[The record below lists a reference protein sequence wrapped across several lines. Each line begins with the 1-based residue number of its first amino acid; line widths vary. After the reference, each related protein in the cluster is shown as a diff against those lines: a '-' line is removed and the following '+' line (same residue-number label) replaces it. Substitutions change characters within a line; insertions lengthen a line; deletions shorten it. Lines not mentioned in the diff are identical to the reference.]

1 MTKQENYFDK
11 YYPAAKRAG
20 EKYKIDPLIILA
32 QGAHE
37 SASGTSNI
45 ALKAN
50 NFFGITASGAKNIYW
65 KGKTYQAINKYKLK
79 FRVYDTPED
88 SFMDFARLIANRYK
102 SAHLVA
108 NDYKA
113 YATRISSSAYI
124 TEANGDNRVNYKNNI
139 IKGYEQLLTILK
151 KKSLVEYQLQVS

>member
-1 MTKQENYFDK
+1 MTKQEIYFDK

-37 SASGTSNI
+37 SAYGTSNI
-45 ALKAN
+45 ATKAN
-50 NFFGITASGAKNIYW
+50 NFFGITASGSKNIYW
-65 KGKTYQAINKYKLK
+65 SGKSYQAQNKYKLK
-79 FRVYDTPED
+79 FRVYDTAQD

-113 YATRISSSAYI
+113 YAVRISNSAYI
-124 TEANGDNRVNYKNNI
+124 SETNGDNRINYKNSI
-139 IKGYEQLLTILK
+139 VKGYEQLLAILK
-151 KKSLVEYQLQVS
+151 KKSLVDSQLLAS

>member
-1 MTKQENYFDK
+1 MTKQEIYFDK

-65 KGKTYQAINKYKLK
+65 KGKTYQAINNYKLK

-113 YATRISSSAYI
+113 YAARISNSAYI
-124 TEANGDNRVNYKNNI
+124 TEANGDNRINYKNSI
-139 IKGYEQLLTILK
+139 IKGYEQMLAILK
-151 KKSLVEYQLQVS
+151 KKSLTESQLQVS